1 MATTTTAPAQSG
13 AFPVSLIIGA
23 VGTLLA
29 GGYVLMQLMGQGHAA
44 YNTTNNG
51 VFWGFAIVVYD
62 FLMMLSVGS
71 AMVASLSTVLGLKEY
86 DGLVRRCLWLALATL
101 IGGVAVLFLEL
112 GYPLRALIASPT
124 SFATASPL
132 FWKIVL
138 VGAYGIVLLVSC
150 LSASQA
156 SGELPRGP
164 LAMLMF
170 ALAVAIALVA
180 GSVYGLMSMRPMWVG
195 SGTIVGF
202 LIEAFVGGLALA
214 TLVTRLLGDSRTD
227 ELIGGRL
234 GRLLLLGLVLHLAL
248 VGGRVLS
255 GLYGNQEGLQ
265 VWTHFVNTPMFH
277 VGFWGGIVLPLVM
290 LAMPGTRTASTM
302 QLLMAALVL
311 VGLLIHHY
319 EFIIGGQLVPQFK
332 GSWARGLIDYR
343 PSLAEWGLLAVGLFL
358 SWLIYAI
365 GAWRF
370 GAERD

>member
-1 MATTTTAPAQSG
+1 
-13 AFPVSLIIGA
+13 
-23 VGTLLA
+23 
-29 GGYVLMQLMGQGHAA
+29 MQLRGGGHAA
-44 YNTTNNG
+44 FNTNSSG
-51 VFWGFAIVVYD
+51 VFWGFAIVIYD
-62 FLMMLSVGS
+62 VLMMLSVGS

-112 GYPLRALIASPT
+112 GYPLRALIAAPSNV
-124 SFATASPL
+124 ATASPL
-132 FWKIVL
+132 FWKILL
-138 VGAYGIVLLVSC
+138 VGAYGIVLLMAC
-150 LSASQA
+150 FGASKPT
-156 SGELPRGP
+156 GELPKGS
-164 LAMLMF
+164 LATLLF
-170 ALAVAIALVA
+170 VLAVAIALVA
-180 GSVYGLMSMRPMWVG
+180 GSVYGLMSMRPMWFG

-255 GLYGNQEGLQ
+255 GLYGNQDGLQ
-265 VWTHFVNTPMFH
+265 VWSHFVKTPLFH
-277 VGFWGGIVLPLVM
+277 LGFWGGIVLPLVM
-290 LAMPGTRTASTM
+290 LAMPGTRTSSTM
-302 QLLMAALVL
+302 QMLMAALVL

-332 GSWARGLIDYR
+332 GSWVRGLISYT
-343 PSLAEWGLLAVGLFL
+343 PSAAEWALLLVGAFV
-358 SWLIYAI
+358 SWLVYAL
-365 GAWRF
+365 GVWRF